1 MHDFLIG
8 NNQIDKHL
16 KYLSKYGGGELYWG
30 LGIEN
35 EVYLEF
41 DKKIAVDNSFFLN
54 NHKSERYSVNYFKNY
69 KDNKYLEEAFLFY
82 LNEYL
87 KEEKK
92 DRNKDGYKD
101 GYKDKNKENNIILPF
116 LINSHSFSKTDKN
129 NNPTKL
135 YTTKN
140 QDNPDFNGKLLLDE
154 IIEDN
159 KYLKESMNYNWL
171 FDGDTIEFTTNNFY
185 KAKLNDVFQELYN
198 NKKYF
203 IDNLNDVFIKKN
215 IFQKYGP
222 IKYMENNH
230 PFSIYLTNSNNI
242 SMFNNGTLNYNITL
256 PTELDENGK
265 IKNKK
270 KFIEEHSR
278 AIKIIQWMEPFILA
292 VYGAPDPFS
301 LMEKFS
307 HKDKF
312 SKSSQR
318 CAVSRY
324 ISIGTYNCDKMEP
337 GKILLKKIDDLE
349 CNKNSYWWF
358 HEYYKDN
365 AYKKLDIIGMDINF
379 NKHFNHGI
387 ELRFFDHIV
396 DEKDLEKS
404 FEFIIYLMDYI
415 LSVDPEKIDNFKC
428 SSESKVWNKFVL
440 NTLKYGKTYELNPIE
455 KKIYESIFN
464 IKIYK
469 DSVEDIYEEIFLN
482 LLLKFNYFCNTI
494 QEENKYIL
502 IPSGSFS
509 SLTLNIQHMEYN
521 NLVKEMEK
529 IKDDNLNDNLN
540 DNFEEIYEGNC
551 TEFFKES
558 YGNEESL
565 NSVFLKKEENNCCII
580 S

>member
-8 NNQIDKHL
+8 NHQIDKHL
-16 KYLSKYGGGELYWG
+16 KYLSKYGECELYWG

-41 DKKIAVDNSFFLN
+41 DKKIIVNENFFLN
-54 NHKSERYSVNYFKNY
+54 NHKAERYSVNYFKNY
-69 KDNKYLEEAFLFY
+69 KDNNYLEEAFLFY

-87 KEEKK
+87 NKEEKK
-92 DRNKDGYKD
+92 DGK
-101 GYKDKNKENNIILPF
+101 KDKDQKDNNIILPF

-129 NNPTKL
+129 NNSIKL
-135 YTTKN
+135 YNSKN
-140 QDNPDFNGKLLLDE
+140 QDNPVFNGKLLLDE

-159 KYLKESMNYNWL
+159 KYLKESINYNWL

-185 KAKLNDVFQELYN
+185 KAKLDDVFQELYN

-203 IDNLNDVFIKKN
+203 IDNLNDVFIQKE
-215 IFQKYGP
+215 IFQKYG
-222 IKYMENNH
+222 KVKFMEENY

-301 LMEKFS
+301 LMEKFN

-318 CAVSRY
+318 CAISRY

-337 GKILLKKIDDLE
+337 GKILQKKLDELE
-349 CNKNSYWWF
+349 WNKNNYWWF

-396 DEKDLEKS
+396 NEKDLEKS

-415 LSVDPEKIDNFKC
+415 LSVNPEKIDNFKC
-428 SSESKVWNKFVL
+428 SSESKVWNKFVV
-440 NTLKYGKTYELNPIE
+440 NTLKYGKKYELNNME
-455 KKIYESIFN
+455 KKIYESIFD

-469 DSVEDIYEEIFLN
+469 NSIEDIYEEIFLN
-482 LLLKFNYFCNTI
+482 LLMKFNYLCNSLSDNEFNK
-494 QEENKYIL
+494 EENSNYML
-502 IPSGSFS
+502 IPRGKFS
-509 SLTLNIQHMEYN
+509 SLTLNIQHLGKN
-521 NLVKEMEK
+521 NLISKYK
-529 IKDDNLNDNLN
+529 
-540 DNFEEIYEGNC
+540 
-551 TEFFKES
+551 FFASE
-558 YGNEESL
+558 
-565 NSVFLKKEENNCCII
+565 
-580 S
+580 

>member
-1 MHDFLIG
+1 
-8 NNQIDKHL
+8 L
-16 KYLSKYGGGELYWG
+16 K
-30 LGIEN
+30 
-35 EVYLEF
+35 
-41 DKKIAVDNSFFLN
+41 
-54 NHKSERYSVNYFKNY
+54 
-69 KDNKYLEEAFLFY
+69 
-82 LNEYL
+82 
-87 KEEKK
+87 
-92 DRNKDGYKD
+92 
-101 GYKDKNKENNIILPF
+101 
-116 LINSHSFSKTDKN
+116 
-129 NNPTKL
+129 
-135 YTTKN
+135 
-140 QDNPDFNGKLLLDE
+140 
-154 IIEDN
+154 
-159 KYLKESMNYNWL
+159 
-171 FDGDTIEFTTNNFY
+171 
-185 KAKLNDVFQELYN
+185 LYN

-203 IDNLNDVFIKKN
+203 IDNLNEEFIKKN
-215 IFQKYGP
+215 IFQKYGRV
-222 IKYMENNH
+222 KYMENNH

-337 GKILLKKIDDLE
+337 GKILLKKIDELE
-349 CNKNSYWWF
+349 WNKNSYWWF

-379 NKHFNHGI
+379 NKHYNHGI

-415 LSVDPEKIDNFKC
+415 LSADPKKIDNFKC
-428 SSESKVWNKFVL
+428 PSESKVWNKFVL
-440 NTLKYGKTYELNPIE
+440 NTLKYGKMYELNAIE
-455 KKIYESIFN
+455 KKIYESIFDIN
-464 IKIYK
+464 IHKS
-469 DSVEDIYEEIFLN
+469 SVEDIYNEIFLN

-494 QEENKYIL
+494 PEENKYIL
-502 IPSGSFS
+502 IPNGSFS
-509 SLTLNIQHMEYN
+509 SLTLNIQHIEYN
-521 NLVKEMEK
+521 HLVKEIEK
-529 IKDDNLNDNLN
+529 IQNINLN
-540 DNFEEIYEGNC
+540 DNFEKIYEDNC
-551 TEFFKES
+551 ESFFKES
-558 YGNEESL
+558 YGNEESF
-565 NSVFLKKEENNCCII
+565 NSMLLKEENNCCII